1 MKFKPKSEN
10 DITSSNLWE
19 PGEYDFEV
27 FEAVDATSA
36 AGNEM
41 TKLILHV
48 FNADA
53 ERRNVWD
60 YLVDT
65 EGGAFKIRHFAEA
78 VGLLSEYERGELLA
92 IDMINRVGRCKLN
105 IQKDKT
111 GQYPDKN
118 GIADYLKPKSDRSA
132 TVQSAPRASS
142 NARQKV
148 QSGDIDDEI
157 PF

>member
-10 DITSSNLWE
+10 DIASSNLWE

-27 FEAVDATSA
+27 FEATDGTSK

-41 TKLILHV
+41 TTLILHV
-48 FNADA
+48 FNIDA
-53 ERRNVWD
+53 QRRTVFD

-65 EGGAFKIRHFAEA
+65 DGGAFKIRHFAEA
-78 VGLLSEYERGELLA
+78 VGLVQEYERGELLA
-92 IDMINRVGRCKLN
+92 IDMVNRTGRCKLN
-105 IQKDKT
+105 IQRDKT

-118 GIADYLKPKSDRSA
+118 GIADYLKSRSDRSA
-132 TVQSAPRASS
+132 TRQSALRASV

-148 QSGDIDDEI
+148 QSDDIDDAI